1 MKNPISRFFI
11 VIGAGLI
18 LTSIPAL
25 AQITDR
31 STSPSAAAPASTEL
45 PKVADPSAT
54 QSTSPKFQL
63 SMKWDERNTNVV
75 TVPFRN
81 DTGKPLFCYGVQATR
96 GIFIGDYPSR
106 LQPGQQDN
114 IAFFYDAA
122 DNTEGDQDLIRLL
135 TDQGVKE
142 IVVKV
147 TRDAVVQFDTRRLL
161 WSIGDAPDA
170 KSITITVTGGVT
182 MPKAVRAPK
191 GCTAALDFSHRGE
204 YRVAIKPDSTA
215 EPQLFPVFIDF
226 DPALPGGS
234 VVVTGVVAKKQ

>member
-1 MKNPISRFFI
+1 
-11 VIGAGLI
+11 LI
-18 LTSIPAL
+18 LSSISVL
-25 AQITDR
+25 AQSTDK
-31 STSPSAAAPASTEL
+31 SASPSAVAPSGTEL
-45 PKVADPSAT
+45 PRVVDPSTT
-54 QSTSPKFQL
+54 QTASPKYQL
-63 SMKWDERNTNVV
+63 SMKWNERNTNVL
-75 TVPFRN
+75 TVPFKN
-81 DTGKPLFCYGVQATR
+81 DTGKSLFCYGVQATR
-96 GIFIGDYPSR
+96 GIYIGDYPTR

-147 TRDAVVQFDTRRLL
+147 SRDAVVQYDTRRLV
-161 WSIGDAPDA
+161 WSIGDAPEA
-170 KSITITVTGGVT
+170 KSITITITGGVT
-182 MPKAVRAPK
+182 MPKAVRAAK
-191 GCTAALDFSHRGE
+191 GCTATLDFSHRGE
-204 YRVAIKPDSTA
+204 YRVTLKPDSTA